1 MANYSN
7 YGPTFSGNVGGYG
20 YNSYPASAPVAYLPQ
35 QPYGGLAG
43 YGAPRVAPAPYYNN
57 QASYSTSL
65 SGDALAYASQPAYAQ
80 PASYRQSQ
88 YSGPV
93 LSGLPAASSYGG
105 VSGGVSGTGGIEQ
118 YGANLAPQI
127 EAAYEAAALHR
138 RQPVI
143 RRQVIQVP
151 GNPGQVKQIV
161 RRVPT
166 PIPDVIE
173 RVFVVK
179 PQRDIV
185 NLVIERPTTPPPQIK
200 NRTIVAK
207 SRKPV
212 INSQV
217 VRVPPRSIQA
227 PPVQV
232 QQVQQAPV
240 QVQYAPAP
248 VQYAPAPV
256 QYAPAAVQYA
266 SVPAP
271 VSNYAY
277 DYGSGSAGYSYTSSF
292 DTVTGGAYPVQQQYG
307 GYSTGYPANYGLPA
321 YAGTASYSQPYNYAY
336 PQPSASYPVGYA
348 TQSNAYSSAYIP
360 QANGSAGVYP
370 SIIAANPAGNAYYG
384 YGYPAVAQSYAYA
397 PRY

>member
-1 MANYSN
+1 MATSYANYGQQSI
-7 YGPTFSGNVGGYG
+7 SGANVGGYG
-20 YNSYPASAPVAYLPQ
+20 GYSSYPPVSYQPTTSAAPVAYAPQ
-35 QPYGGLAG
+35 QPVYGGLAG
-43 YGAPRVAPAPYYNN
+43 YGIPRAARAEPYYN

-65 SGDALAYASQPAYAQ
+65 SGDALAYATQPAYA
-80 PASYRQSQ
+80 PAGSFRQSQ
-88 YSGPV
+88 YSAGPV

-105 VSGGVSGTGGIEQ
+105 VSGGIEQ
-118 YGANLAPQI
+118 YGANALAPQI

-217 VRVPPRSIQA
+217 VRVAPRSIQA
-227 PPVQV
+227 PPVQQPV
-232 QQVQQAPV
+232 QQQPP
-240 QVQYAPAP
+240 VQYAPAP

-256 QYAPAAVQYA
+256 QYAPAPVQYA
-266 SVPAP
+266 PAP
-271 VSNYAY
+271 AY
-277 DYGSGSAGYSYTSSF
+277 EYGSAYSYTSSF
-292 DTVTGGAYPVQQQYG
+292 DTVTGGYPQQQYG

-321 YAGTASYSQPYNYAY
+321 YAGTSSYSQPPYNYSYA
-336 PQPSASYPVGYA
+336 QPSASYPVGYA
-348 TQSNAYSSAYIP
+348 TQSNAYSSAYLP
-360 QANGSAGVYP
+360 QNSGSAGAYP
-370 SIIAANPAGNAYYG
+370 SIIAANPAGNSYYG
-384 YGYPAVAQSYAYA
+384 YGYPAPAQYGYA